1 MTNIQTWPLNIDFT
15 IAVQNPHLCFADPDL
30 KRAST
35 AKNSRGRVFL
45 WSGNFATVYKLT
57 SENRAWAVRCFTRTP
72 QADVQRR
79 YQLISEHLS
88 KHSIPYLVNFEFL
101 AQGVL
106 VKGEWYPILKMDWV
120 DGEEIDRYIGENLDE
135 PQVLLRLDRQ
145 LKQLQQDLRLA
156 NIAHGDLQHGNI
168 MVDDQGELKLVD
180 YDGMYVPALQGC
192 PPIEIG
198 HPNYQ
203 PPDRALEDFGDRLDE
218 FSFAVIS
225 LSLRALAIKPELW
238 DTFHE
243 DNKNLLFLQHDFQ
256 EPKTSP
262 VFQAI
267 ANIPNAEILELRDRV
282 IRQCEDKNY
291 SEKSAQTT
299 LEISPKSSSKDLI
312 ADNGQNLKKQVTVST
327 SHRIILLISA
337 AGLSIAALIG
347 INSGRISQQPP
358 PPVNQQQT
366 VPISSPP
373 VPSPSATPIAK
384 ASPKLN
390 RITVETLQARYAEGR
405 RDFRASQIT
414 GNSSDRLMGQNFRD
428 INLSGSV
435 IERIDLRQVNFQ
447 NANLSGVTIVRV
459 DLRGADFSNAKLID
473 ANLTASNL
481 EEANL
486 VRANLLRAN
495 LSQAKLGA
503 ANLANVELMRA
514 NLSEADLNSVNLNGA
529 NLLLADLSKA
539 NLSKANLSQSNLG
552 AANLSDTNLEGAD
565 LTSANLGSAMLNLT
579 NLSNA
584 NLSDSDLTATSLVL
598 VELAG
603 TNLEGANFRSATIE
617 NIGSIEASDF
627 TNVVNLDPNIRK
639 YFCSLASGQAAITGI
654 PTKSTLNCL

>member
-15 IAVQNPHLCFADPDL
+15 IAVQNPHLCFADPEL
-30 KRAST
+30 KNAST

-57 SENRAWAVRCFTRTP
+57 TETRAWAVRCFTRTP

-88 KHSIPYLVNFEFL
+88 RHSIPYLVNFEFL
-101 AQGVL
+101 AKGVL
-106 VKGEWYPILKMDWV
+106 VKGKWYPILKMDWV
-120 DGEEIDRYIGENLDE
+120 DGEEIDSYIGENLVE

-145 LKQLQQDLRLA
+145 LKQLQKDLQLA

-180 YDGMYVPALQGC
+180 YDGMYVPMLQGS

-218 FSFAVIS
+218 FSFEVIS

-243 DNKNLLFLQHDFQ
+243 DNKNLIFLQHDFQ
-256 EPKTSP
+256 EPKSSL

-267 ANIPNAEILELRDRV
+267 ADIPDAEILELRDRV
-282 IRQCEDKNY
+282 IRQCHDKNY
-291 SEKSAQTT
+291 SKNSAQPT
-299 LEISPKSSSKDLI
+299 LEISAKTNSINLTENN
-312 ADNGQNLKKQVTVST
+312 AQNSLKQIQVSDPQRLTLLVSA
-327 SHRIILLISA
+327 L
-337 AGLSIAALIG
+337 GLSIVALVGVNYWQMRQQRKLQI
-347 INSGRISQQPP
+347 IQQPVLP
-358 PPVNQQQT
+358 LTP
-366 VPISSPP
+366 
-373 VPSPSATPIAK
+373 PSPLATAIAK
-384 ASPKLN
+384 APPKLN
-390 RITVETLQARYAEGR
+390 RITIATLQTRYAEGQ
-405 RDFRASQIT
+405 RDFRSSQIT
-414 GNSSDRLMGQNFRD
+414 GSSGDRLMGQNFRD
-428 INLSGSV
+428 INLSGSI

-447 NANLSGVTIVRV
+447 NANLSGVAMVRV
-459 DLRGADFSNAKLID
+459 DLRGADLSNAKLID
-473 ANLTASNL
+473 ADLTASNL
-481 EEANL
+481 SETNL
-486 VRANLLRAN
+486 VQANLLRAN
-495 LSQAKLGA
+495 LTQAKLGGA
-503 ANLANVELMRA
+503 ILANGELMKA
-514 NLSEADLNSVNLNGA
+514 NLSGADLNGVNLNGA

-539 NLSKANLSQSNLG
+539 NLTKANLSQSNLS
-552 AANLSDTNLEGAD
+552 ATNLTNTNLEGAD
-565 LTSANLGSAMLNLT
+565 LTSANLRSAMLNLT

-584 NLSDSDLTATSLVL
+584 NLSAANLTAASLVL

-627 TNVVNLDPNIRK
+627 TNVINLDPNVRK
-639 YFCSLASGQAAITGI
+639 YFCSLASGQTAITGT